1 MPRTAKDVIKQM
13 DAEGVRYV
21 RLMFTDILGR
31 LKGMSITRSEI
42 EAVMEDGQGFDGS
55 SVEGFVRI
63 EESDLMAWPDLSTF
77 RVIPWE
83 IAGERVA
90 IVFCDIKHPDGT
102 PFEGDPRY
110 ILKKNLAVAS
120 KRGYT
125 FYLGPEIEYFF
136 FRNPGSIDVLDHDG
150 YFDYDTV
157 DQGAVVR
164 KRCVAAL
171 EKLGIPVE
179 CAHHEVAPSQHE
191 IDLKYQEAMLMA
203 DFVQL
208 YRLTIKEIALQN
220 NLYATFMPKPIF
232 GENGS
237 GMHTHQSLFKDG
249 KNAFFAK
256 NDPYNLSTT
265 ARHFVAGLLEHVAE
279 FTLVTNQW
287 VNSYKRLVPGYEAP
301 AYVSWGRRNRSS
313 LIRIPMYRVGK
324 ENATRVELRSPDPGC
339 NPYLSFA
346 CMLASGLDGLDRKL
360 PLRDPVEDNIFHMDE
375 RTRKRLKIQELPSSL
390 ENAITALEKSDVMR
404 KALGDHV
411 FETLIENK
419 RIEWDEYRTQITD
432 FELATYYPIL

>member
-1 MPRTAKDVIKQM
+1 
-13 DAEGVRYV
+13 
-21 RLMFTDILGR
+21 
-31 LKGMSITRSEI
+31 
-42 EAVMEDGQGFDGS
+42 
-55 SVEGFVRI
+55 
-63 EESDLMAWPDLSTF
+63 MAWPDLASF

-83 IAGERVA
+83 IAGEKVA
-90 IVFCDIKHPDGT
+90 CVFCDIKNPDGT
-102 PFEGDPRY
+102 PFEGDPRH
-110 ILKKNLAVAS
+110 ILRKNLALAS

-136 FRNPGSIDVLDHDG
+136 FKNSGSTEVLDHDG

-191 IDLKYQEAMLMA
+191 IDLKYQEAMVMA

-232 GENGS
+232 GQNGS

-256 NDPYNLSTT
+256 DDPYNLSTT
-265 ARHFVAGLLEHVAE
+265 ARHFVAGLLEHVTE

-287 VNSYKRLVPGYEAP
+287 INSYKRMVPGYEAP
-301 AYVSWGRRNRSS
+301 AYISWGRRNRSS

-339 NPYLSFA
+339 NPYLSFS
-346 CMLASGLDGLDRKL
+346 CMLASGLDGMDRKVA
-360 PLRDPVEDNIFHMDE
+360 LREPVEDNIYHMDDK
-375 RTRKRLKIQELPSSL
+375 TRKRMKITELPNSL
-390 ENAITALEKSDVMR
+390 ENAIAEFEQSTVMR
-404 KALGDHV
+404 QALGDHV

-419 RIEWDEYRTQITD
+419 RIECDKYRIHVSQY
-432 FELATYYPIL
+432 ELDNYLPVL

>member
-1 MPRTAKDVIKQM
+1 
-13 DAEGVRYV
+13 
-21 RLMFTDILGR
+21 
-31 LKGMSITRSEI
+31 
-42 EAVMEDGQGFDGS
+42 
-55 SVEGFVRI
+55 
-63 EESDLMAWPDLSTF
+63 MAWPDLSTF

-90 IVFCDIKHPDGT
+90 IVFCDIKNPDGT

-110 ILKKNLAVAS
+110 ILKKNLDVAK

-136 FRNPGSIDVLDHDG
+136 FKDPSGTEVLDHDG

-171 EKLGIPVE
+171 ERLGIPVE

-191 IDLKYQEAMLMA
+191 IDLKYQEALMMA

-220 NLYATFMPKPIF
+220 NLYATFMPKPIY
-232 GENGS
+232 GQNGS
-237 GMHTHQSLFKDG
+237 GMHTHQSLFKEG

-256 NDPYNLSTT
+256 NDPYNLSAT

-287 VNSYKRLVPGYEAP
+287 VNSYKRMVPGYEAP

-313 LIRIPMYRVGK
+313 LVRIPMYRVGK

-346 CMLASGLDGLDRKL
+346 CMLASGLDGLDRKT
-360 PLRDPVEDNIFHMDE
+360 PLREPVEENIFHMDD
-375 RTRKRLKIQELPSSL
+375 RTRSRLKIQELPNSL
-390 ENAITALEKSDVMR
+390 ENAIAAFEASKLMR

-411 FETLIENK
+411 FEMLIQNK
-419 RIEWDEYRTQITD
+419 RLEWDRYRIHVSKY
-432 FELATYYPIL
+432 ELEQYLPVL